1 MVAAAIRRISLMF
14 VVLVASTF
22 LSFVFFWTHE
32 IALKGQPV
40 LPAYWRW
47 VQGLFSG
54 TSYVGTFSGPL
65 WPAVL
70 PAIGHTA
77 ALLVLT
83 FLLVIPLTIG
93 VAALAATHRNGPID
107 VFVRGV
113 SYIAWA
119 IPAFLLAL
127 VLALAAVSIGGQIGL
142 GPFEVA
148 GFPGSCQPGFGLNA
162 GTFSHCPSAGS
173 GPIYLWN
180 LFRYLTIPA
189 LALAVGFVGLHARYL
204 RAGLLQTLDAPFITT
219 ARSKGLSERK
229 IVTRHGLRISV
240 APFVG
245 ALFADFGAIF
255 GAALAVDWVFRL
267 NGLGTLFVRQFP
279 LDSYHPLDV
288 NAIQLVLLI
297 TGGFVLLSSLLSDT
311 LLTALD
317 PRLRKAT

>member
-14 VVLVASTF
+14 VVFVASTL

-127 VLALAAVSIGGQIGL
+127 VLALAAVSSGGQNGR

-189 LALAVGFVGLHARYL
+189 LALAVGFVGLHARY
-204 RAGLLQTLDAPFITT
+204 
-219 ARSKGLSERK
+219 
-229 IVTRHGLRISV
+229 
-240 APFVG
+240 
-245 ALFADFGAIF
+245 
-255 GAALAVDWVFRL
+255 
-267 NGLGTLFVRQFP
+267 
-279 LDSYHPLDV
+279 
-288 NAIQLVLLI
+288 
-297 TGGFVLLSSLLSDT
+297 
-311 LLTALD
+311 
-317 PRLRKAT
+317 

>member
-1 MVAAAIRRISLMF
+1 M
-14 VVLVASTF
+14 
-22 LSFVFFWTHE
+22 
-32 IALKGQPV
+32 

-54 TSYVGTFSGPL
+54 ASYTGTFSGPL
-65 WPAVL
+65 WPAVV

-77 ALLVLT
+77 ALLFLT

-127 VLALAAVSIGGQIGL
+127 VLALAAVSIGGQDGL

-148 GFPGSCQPGFGLNA
+148 GFPGSCPPGFGLNA

-173 GPIYLWN
+173 GLTYAWN
-180 LFRYLTIPA
+180 LFRYLAIPA

-297 TGGFVLLSSLLSDT
+297 TGGFVLISSLLSDT